1 MTHKLTYSD
10 KLVLARVFNTVK
22 RNVNTDQYENN

>member
-10 KLVLARVFNTVK
+10 KLVLARVFNTK
-22 RNVNTDQYENN
+22 TNVNTDYYDKN